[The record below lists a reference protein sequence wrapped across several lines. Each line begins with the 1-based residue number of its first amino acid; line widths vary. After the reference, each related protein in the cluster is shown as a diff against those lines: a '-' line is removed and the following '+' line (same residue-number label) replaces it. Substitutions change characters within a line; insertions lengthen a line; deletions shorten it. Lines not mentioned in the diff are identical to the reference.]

1 MAWQWHQ
8 QDHMKIIYILFTTD
22 NHASTSSPNFLQA
35 GWSSWC
41 PSNSVKALKANQLN
55 SEQRIKLQH
64 PCTTVSF
71 HQCYA
76 PYLNDL
82 ITFCTNDSQW
92 RQQPDPPLS
101 VEQEP
106 SSADVL
112 SQSVVQM
119 SGTVPSKLR
128 VIDSHATF
136 WRALKGHIFNTA
148 ISCSLSHWLAFLKDS
163 RSVLMYDWALELFSS
178 ITLYDRIDRITT
190 GSQTRRFRLWAKCH
204 NSSTQFCV

>member
-1 MAWQWHQ
+1 MPKQ
-8 QDHMKIIYILFTTD
+8 QCQ
-22 NHASTSSPNFLQA
+22 STE
-35 GWSSWC
+35 G
-41 PSNSVKALKANQLN
+41 K
-55 SEQRIKLQH
+55 
-64 PCTTVSF
+64 
-71 HQCYA
+71 
-76 PYLNDL
+76 
-82 ITFCTNDSQW
+82 
-92 RQQPDPPLS
+92 S
-101 VEQEP
+101 VEFRTTYKVATSMHNSFFP
-106 SSADVL
+106 SMLCSVSQRPHHILHQRFSVTSTTRSAVVCRTRT
-112 SQSVVQM
+112 QFGRRAFSVCGPNVWN
-119 SGTVPSKLR
+119 SLPSKLR